1 MTFLEG
7 KGLVKK
13 FGGVAAVSNVSFHID
28 RDEIVGLIGPNGA
41 GKTTLFNLIC
51 GVYPP
56 SSGMII
62 FEGGEISGLKP
73 YRICRKGIARTF
85 QLTKSFI
92 NLSVVENVMVGV
104 IFGKEGRE
112 NLKSARERAMQLIE
126 FGGLTGK
133 ADLPASSLI
142 QVDARRL
149 ELIRAL
155 ATTPKLLLLDEVMAG
170 LNPSDITKA
179 IDLIRRIRDKLG
191 VTILMVEHVM
201 ASIMSVSDRVIVLA
215 NGRIVRDGTPL
226 EVCEDPAVIEVYLGK
241 AEYDGR

>member
-7 KGLVKK
+7 KGLVKN
-13 FGGVAAVSNVSFHID
+13 FGGVAAVNDVSFHID
-28 RDEIVGLIGPNGA
+28 RGEIVGLIGPNGA

-56 SSGMII
+56 SSGIII

-73 YRICRKGIARTF
+73 YHICRKGIARTF
-85 QLTKSFI
+85 QLTKSFV

-104 IFGKEGRE
+104 IFGKESRE
-112 NLKSARERAMQLIE
+112 NLKSARERAMKLIE

-155 ATTPKLLLLDEVMAG
+155 ATNPKLLLLDEVMAG

-179 IDLIRRIRDKLG
+179 IDLVKRIRGKMG

-201 ASIMSVSDRVIVLA
+201 ASIMTVSDRVIVLA
-215 NGRIVRDGTPL
+215 NGQIVCDVTPQ
-226 EVCEDPAVIEVYLGK
+226 EVCEDPGVIEVYLGK
-241 AEYDGR
+241 TEAHGS